1 MIVRST
7 FGRLS
12 VSSMKA
18 TTSGTSA
25 FTGAGVF
32 GSPTCTSFAAAGYSA
47 KVRPV
52 AGGPDRGSDRA
63 ANGGPAGPRLRCQV
77 ARRVGRGAALG
88 FGLLLAG
95 LSGLTGCA
103 DPVIVDPIPDGGA
116 RPDQGDGGSNATQV
130 WVAAP
135 AATAAFPAEGPAV
148 DARRRWKRDPHFL
161 QDSAGTQYLF
171 FSGSDYNK
179 EAWTVSYF
187 TQSSGTVSLAS
198 TWTPAIVG
206 TVGTWYSG
214 DITGPATRFTQTEK
228 TLFFAANVDP
238 TRPEPTRPDYV
249 FEIGRATYDGVA
261 YRPASTPALSVPA
274 FTGSGASDTPTTP
287 RPDAYGVMDPW
298 ILDDGGGQNVTM
310 YYAGLDCATGTC
322 KFQIFRTVSTDGG
335 LSFPPGNV
343 VLSGRGSNPDEAGG
357 VAGPSVVVRNGQYIL
372 TYTAVKTPP
381 SRSRVAI
388 RNALV
393 TGTIG
398 VAVSTDGMTF
408 TNASAGGQS
417 AISRVGIYREQGCS
431 SPSLYLDAAQNLHS
445 YFAGYYNGINGESYN
460 IATADWTLTKQ

>member
-1 MIVRST
+1 M
-7 FGRLS
+7 
-12 VSSMKA
+12 M
-18 TTSGTSA
+18 
-25 FTGAGVF
+25 
-32 GSPTCTSFAAAGYSA
+32 
-47 KVRPV
+47 PV
-52 AGGPDRGSDRA
+52 AGSSDRGGVRA
-63 ANGGPAGPRLRCQV
+63 S
-77 ARRVGRGAALG
+77 RGVLAKHPVRHRIRHGATLG
-88 FGLLLAG
+88 LGLLLAG
-95 LSGLTGCA
+95 LSGLAGCA
-103 DPVIVDPIPDGGA
+103 DPVIIDPIPDGGT
-116 RPDQGDGGSNATQV
+116 RVDQGDGGSNAPQV
-130 WVAAP
+130 WVATP

-148 DARRRWKRDPHFL
+148 DLRRRWKRDPHFQ

-179 EAWTVSYF
+179 EAWSVSYF
-187 TQSSGTVSLAS
+187 TQTSGTLSLTS
-198 TWTPAIVG
+198 TWTPALVG
-206 TVGTWYSG
+206 TAGTWYSG
-214 DITGPATRFTQTEK
+214 DITGPATRFTAGEK

-238 TRPEPTRPDYV
+238 ARPEPTRPDYV

-261 YRPASTPALSVPA
+261 YRPASAPVLSVPA
-274 FTGSGASDTPTTP
+274 FTGSSASDTPTTP

-298 ILDDGGGQNVTM
+298 ILDDGSGQNVTM

-388 RNALV
+388 RNSLA
-393 TGTIG
+393 TGTVG

-408 TNASAGGQS
+408 SNASAGGAS
-417 AISRVGIYREQGCS
+417 AIARVGIYREQGCS

-445 YFAGYYNGINGESYN
+445 YFAGYYNGVNGESYN
-460 IATADWTLTKQ
+460 IATADWALSKQ